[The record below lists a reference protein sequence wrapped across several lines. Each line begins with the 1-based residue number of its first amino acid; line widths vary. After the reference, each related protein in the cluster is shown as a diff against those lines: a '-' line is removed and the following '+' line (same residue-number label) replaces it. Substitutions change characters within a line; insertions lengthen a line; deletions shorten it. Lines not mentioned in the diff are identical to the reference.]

1 MQMFKASRH
10 DATYWICSI
19 TVFQLRDIAC
29 GSRCLTCDWEDSVED
44 GKTVHKTECIAL
56 IETCLNRLS
65 ICNTMWFRLTKLSW
79 LLVSVLA
86 YIFSL

>member
-29 GSRCLTCDWEDSVED
+29 GSRCLTCDWETLS
-44 GKTVHKTECIAL
+44 KMARLFTR
-56 IETCLNRLS
+56 LN
-65 ICNTMWFRLTKLSW
+65 
-79 LLVSVLA
+79 A
-86 YIFSL
+86 